1 MNTPDNSERVVRM
14 ERDLHHISSQVDS
27 IDKRQAAHELE
38 NRSSFDALRE
48 NALRQQIATENLVT
62 AVKQVAEA
70 NNKRLEDVEK
80 KQEDHEN
87 RIEQVENKWNF
98 SLLLGKGV
106 VTIITTP
113 TLLYI
118 AYKILEALK
127 IFM

>member
-1 MNTPDNSERVVRM
+1 MSTSDTNERVVRM

-27 IDKRQAAHELE
+27 IDKRQASHELE

-48 NALRQQIATENLVT
+48 NALRQQIATENLVK
-62 AVKQVAEA
+62 AVQQVAEA
-70 NNKRLEDVEK
+70 NNKRLDNVEK

-87 RIEQVENKWNF
+87 RIEQVESKWNF

-106 VTIITTP
+106 IAVITTP

-118 AYKILEALK
+118 VYKVLEALK
-127 IFM
+127 TFM